1 MQNNMTSIKF
11 YDLLCAWCAD
21 WKKSI
26 FLYWWLLFVGLI
38 YAFIKKIDHAE
49 YDDVNKILW

>member
-21 WKKSI
+21 WKTSI

-38 YAFIKKIDHAE
+38 YAFI
-49 YDDVNKILW
+49 